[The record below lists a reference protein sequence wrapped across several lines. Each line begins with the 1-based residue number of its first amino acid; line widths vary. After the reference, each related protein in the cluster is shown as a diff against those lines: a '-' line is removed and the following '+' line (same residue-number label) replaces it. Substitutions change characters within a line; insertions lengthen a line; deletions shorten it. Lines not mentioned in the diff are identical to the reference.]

1 MANMKLK
8 NFEYANLSVKGQN
21 VPLNTDRVS
30 FFESINGYVFLIA
43 DGEGVDEHSE
53 KVSELAIERIKY
65 YLINEFVEKPSEA
78 LYNSLVYANGFIYEQ
93 ARRKSEEGG
102 RGVSLSCLLIRNNT
116 LHYCCVGNSRIYFF
130 NGRKVYLLAQGSEPD
145 LSAQLPQD
153 YPKVPEAGTSTLLG
167 KNKNFIPDINS
178 DSLSPV
184 NGDIV
189 VLASNGLYNS
199 LNEKSLQKILADQMP
214 TQTKA
219 YRVINLANP
228 ESASDNISVQ
238 VISFYNIEYQQRKF
252 FPRVESAYAKN
263 KPKILAQLKNLSV
276 LKVYVK
282 EYLRQPLYK
291 TVLTVLFFLI
301 IGFMFFDLFFHNTRS
316 AHGPHRESEQ
326 VGDPGLQEAV
336 GETNQEAEPNRP
348 LRVEIPDDI
357 IYLVKPGDTWG
368 RIWTEFGV
376 CSWFIRNH
384 PQNSGKFDSAGNP
397 IAGQRLSIPLVYS
410 SIQRLNPNFYTEFS
424 LEKTGSRCENVNEE
438 FLRNF
443 RQNNL

>member
-8 NFEYANLSVKGQN
+8 NFEYANQSVKGQN
-21 VPLNTDRVS
+21 IPSNTDRVA

-43 DGEGVDEHSE
+43 DGEGTDEHSE

-65 YLINEFVEKPSEA
+65 YLVNEFVEKPSEA

-93 ARRKSEEGG
+93 ARRKPEEGG
-102 RGVSLSCLLIRNNT
+102 RGVSLSCLLIRDNA

-130 NGRKVYLLAQGSEPD
+130 NGRKVYLLAQGVEPE
-145 LSAQLPQD
+145 AIGQVPQD
-153 YPKVPEAGTSTLLG
+153 TKEAPAAETNVLLG
-167 KNKNFIPDINS
+167 KSKTFKPDINS

-189 VLASNGLYNS
+189 LLASDGLYNS
-199 LNEKSLQKILADQMP
+199 VNEKSLQKILADQMP
-214 TQTKA
+214 TQTKV

-228 ESASDNISVQ
+228 ETATDNISCQIV
-238 VISFYNIEYQQRKF
+238 SFYNIEYQQRKF
-252 FPRVESAYAKN
+252 IPRIEGAFDRN
-263 KPKILAQLKNLSV
+263 KPKILAQLKNLSS
-276 LKVYVK
+276 LKAYIK
-282 EYLRQPLYK
+282 EYLKQPVYK

-301 IGFMFFDLFFHNTRS
+301 IGFMFWDIFLHNTRS
-316 AHGPHRESEQ
+316 ALGPHAESEQ
-326 VGDPGLQEAV
+326 VIDAGQQEAG
-336 GETNQEAEPNRP
+336 GEAIAEDRPNRA
-348 LRVEIPDDI
+348 RRAEIPDDV
-357 IYLVKPGDTWG
+357 IYVVKSGDTWG

-384 PQNSGKFDSAGNP
+384 PANSGQFDSAGNP
-397 IAGQRLSIPLVYS
+397 IAGRQLSIPIVYS
-410 SIQRLNPNFYTEFS
+410 SIQRLNPNFYSEFS